1 MPVQMRII
9 FIGFRANAHDMAGV
23 SKISCTYIHTL
34 KMYYFVM
41 LLSHAL
47 YLILHFGLVQVGR
60 I

>member
-9 FIGFRANAHDMAGV
+9 FIGFRANAHDMTGV
-23 SKISCTYIHTL
+23 SKIRHTL
-34 KMYYFVM
+34 RMYYFVM

-47 YLILHFGLVQVGR
+47 YLIFPFWTSPGKGC